1 MTTRQASLALNGTIT
16 NFLSLDEQ
24 YFETSIGTWTATNA
38 SILRNV
44 GFRFKETYHTLEVN
58 PYSSQSIALSV
69 EAKQI
74 PTTLNTDYITFYSFV
89 YCTKRTQFEILLYET
104 ASSTTINLQG
114 RLNEPEELPTLGN
127 QEGHAYIVDSE
138 SNIYRWYTPLGEDPY
153 WSVVGT
159 TAVETVTA
167 NALTWSVIRGP
178 KLNIPPRPQTTTL
191 RMVITA
197 DSHAGAKFY
206 IGHPSLVNTLH
217 LVDNVFLRQCMT
229 YIPEVLIEADRNQ
242 TLPDFPLLRILDIAT
257 MYANR
262 GARQLETFRFR
273 DIASGYKETDNSTKS
288 TLINPDVAETS
299 FLSWL
304 AQIVGVRITQ
314 VGGGTTPWGNLPTTW
329 EAFLTAV
336 DNAGDD
342 DDIAEWFEIE
352 GFNVR
357 DANFDASARTQI
369 KTAQTGYRAGQTST
383 FETVIESIINGNKE
397 YVIYTD
403 PVGLPWTILVRT
415 LVSETPGGVE
425 GEPSE
430 ALVNALN
437 SCKPMGFVIDH
448 RCVTAL

>member
-1 MTTRQASLALNGTIT
+1 MTTRLASLALNGTIT
-16 NFLSLDEQ
+16 NFLSVDEQ

-38 SILRNV
+38 SLLRNV
-44 GFRFKETYHTLEVN
+44 GFRLKDTYHTLEVV
-58 PYSSQSIALSV
+58 PQSTGPVTLAV
-69 EAKQI
+69 ETKQI
-74 PTTLNTDYITFYSFV
+74 PASFSTDYLTFYAFV
-89 YCTKRTQFEILLYET
+89 YCTKRTQFEIQIT
-104 ASSTTINLQG
+104 DSAN
-114 RLNEPEELPTLGN
+114 GN
-127 QEGHAYIVDSE
+127 Q
-138 SNIYRWYTPLGEDPY
+138 T
-153 WSVVGT
+153 
-159 TAVETVTA
+159 ETVIA
-167 NALTWSVIRGP
+167 NALTWTVIRGP
-178 KLNIPPRPQTTTL
+178 KLQVPESALATTATL
-191 RMVITA
+191 QVIA
-197 DSHAGAKFY
+197 SSHAGAKFY
-206 IGHPSLVNTLH
+206 IAHPSLVNTLH
-217 LVDNVFLRQCMT
+217 LVDNGFLRQCMT

-262 GARQLETFRFR
+262 GVGQLETFRYR
-273 DIASGYKETDNSTKS
+273 DIAAGYKESDNSTKS
-288 TLINPDVAETS
+288 RLINADVAETG
-299 FLSWL
+299 FLAWL
-304 AQIVGVRITQ
+304 AQVVGVRITQ

-383 FETVIESIINGNKE
+383 FKTVIESIINGNKE
-397 YVIYTD
+397 YEIYTD
-403 PVGLPWTILVRT
+403 PVGLPWTILIRT

-425 GEPSE
+425 GQPSE
-430 ALVNALN
+430 TLVNALN